1 MLIFQGQVERWDI
14 DMEPYVNAIRES
26 KSLRQITGN
35 KTVHM
40 VFKQFLEVLLI
51 NVIKLLEKTVIM

>member
-40 VFKQFLEVLLI
+40 VFKQFLEVLVI

>member
-14 DMEPYVNAIRES
+14 HMGPYVNARRES

>member
-14 DMEPYVNAIRES
+14 HMEPYVNARRES

-40 VFKQFLEVLLI
+40 VFKHFLEVLLI
-51 NVIKLLEKTVIM
+51 NVI